1 MAKFSFQRDFQIQII
16 GLLYQDFEFLLLG
29 HDIIAS
35 EYFCDNVLAWFFET
49 IRDYYLDYQMRI
61 DEVSLKNEIKKAAK
75 AGEIKKPDY
84 EGFVKVFAQIQETV
98 PNSKYIA
105 DEIVTFCKHQAIRKA
120 AMEIPDLLNNNE
132 FDAIAKV
139 MGNALAVGDM
149 NADLGIQYFSSF
161 TQRIAYRAEMQERR
175 IFPTGITP
183 LDTYI
188 GGGLKAGQ
196 LGIWMAPTNRG
207 KCHSLGTEVLA
218 NDGSF
223 VKVEDVKKGDLLM
236 GPDGS
241 PRKVLGTTRGRGAL
255 YRITPK
261 RGGEPFECNADHI
274 LTLYDRL
281 SDSVVDVPLDTYLE
295 WSKDRKRL
303 SRLVRSSGVTFSPVD
318 DPVVDPWFLGVWY
331 ADGTKNLNTVSIT
344 NPDQEI
350 IDSVAAYAAV
360 EGLNATVR
368 ATSASNPCPFVS
380 ITGEGYG
387 KPNHLLNKVR
397 DLYGD
402 GIRLPLNYLRGS
414 EETRKAF
421 LAGLIDGDGY
431 CGNSGRIDLVQKRK
445 QWADDIAYLARSL
458 GYRVSLREKKVRL
471 PGWGKHRSYW
481 RLTIVG
487 DTSDLPI
494 RLSRKHCH
502 PRKQW
507 SHVGFRVE
515 PIKSGEYAGFELDG
529 DSRYLLRDFTVT
541 HNSVALVHCGKRTV
555 IYKQNVLFYTLEL
568 EEEEVAERYDA
579 SFTGVK
585 VNDLVDYEDVVASGI
600 DELGRK
606 HGNSLLIKSFPT
618 KTATVDTLRAHLK
631 QCLSVGFVPD
641 LICVDYL
648 DLMKSHIP
656 RREKR
661 EELTDITEGLKGL
674 AGEMKIPIWTAT
686 QSRRAAVAKETHGE
700 DDVAEDWGKM
710 FTADIVI
717 TINQTQEEAGNNQ
730 IRLYIA
736 KNRNGPRAVEVKGID
751 IDFARMVFYK
761 PFKEDPNAG
770 AANKKPGKAV
780 PPKRRP
786 GKKAPGKTT

>member
-207 KCHSLGTEVLA
+207 K
-218 NDGSF
+218 
-223 VKVEDVKKGDLLM
+223 
-236 GPDGS
+236 
-241 PRKVLGTTRGRGAL
+241 
-255 YRITPK
+255 
-261 RGGEPFECNADHI
+261 
-274 LTLYDRL
+274 
-281 SDSVVDVPLDTYLE
+281 
-295 WSKDRKRL
+295 
-303 SRLVRSSGVTFSPVD
+303 
-318 DPVVDPWFLGVWY
+318 
-331 ADGTKNLNTVSIT
+331 
-344 NPDQEI
+344 
-350 IDSVAAYAAV
+350 
-360 EGLNATVR
+360 
-368 ATSASNPCPFVS
+368 
-380 ITGEGYG
+380 
-387 KPNHLLNKVR
+387 
-397 DLYGD
+397 
-402 GIRLPLNYLRGS
+402 
-414 EETRKAF
+414 
-421 LAGLIDGDGY
+421 
-431 CGNSGRIDLVQKRK
+431 
-445 QWADDIAYLARSL
+445 
-458 GYRVSLREKKVRL
+458 
-471 PGWGKHRSYW
+471 
-481 RLTIVG
+481 
-487 DTSDLPI
+487 
-494 RLSRKHCH
+494 
-502 PRKQW
+502 
-507 SHVGFRVE
+507 
-515 PIKSGEYAGFELDG
+515 
-529 DSRYLLRDFTVT
+529 
-541 HNSVALVHCGKRTV
+541 SVALVHCGKRTV